1 MPVSFFVNRL
11 QIARV
16 FLSPE
21 NRGIMGKLD
30 FMLLNYLAYAVCQVM
45 VLVILPDILQFGELL
60 NDVIVCLVFLLLFV
74 LFFVQHSKIRQTF
87 GAEDI

>member
-1 MPVSFFVNRL
+1 
-11 QIARV
+11 
-16 FLSPE
+16 
-21 NRGIMGKLD
+21 MGKLD